1 MDLESKIKLKKEL
14 SILYN
19 LYKFSMDELLQY
31 KALNYSEIDLSK
43 EEIHE
48 AITKKIDP
56 IYALAVG
63 DKFDRLYR
71 VLLQSKKI

>member
-1 MDLESKIKLKKEL
+1 MLILDLESKIKLKKEL

-48 AITKKIDP
+48 AITKKGSV
-56 IYALAVG
+56 A
-63 DKFDRLYR
+63 K
-71 VLLQSKKI
+71 